1 MYILLDK
8 NEVKEIIPDADPVF
22 PGIPIEERYTA
33 DFVAGL
39 LHISDGIEVNQNW
52 IYDPETQTFSAP
64 PEPEPLPEPEPE
76 PEPEPGQPT
85 LTERVAA
92 IETAIEKGLSL

>member
-1 MYILLDK
+1 MYIYLTD
-8 NEVKEIIPDADPVF
+8 NIVTEFVPEEDENF
-22 PGIPIEERYTA
+22 PGIPVEERYSQE
-33 DFVAGL
+33 FVSHL
-39 LHISDGIEVNQNW
+39 MQMESVEGIRTGY

-64 PEPEPLPEPEPE
+64 PEPELLPEPEPE